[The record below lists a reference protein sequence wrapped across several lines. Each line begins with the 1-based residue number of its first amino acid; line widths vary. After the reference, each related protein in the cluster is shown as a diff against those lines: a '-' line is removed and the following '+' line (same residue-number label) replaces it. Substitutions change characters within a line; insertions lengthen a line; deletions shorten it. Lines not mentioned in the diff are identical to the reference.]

1 MDIGIVSSF
10 IDDFSGGIGVYTH
23 QLLKNLNLIDKE
35 NEYYPIHYLEKNI
48 DVYNQ
53 NKDIIIPK
61 NRFVTGWGNNML
73 WRYFTLPLHL
83 KKYSLDVIHDP
94 YELGAFTF
102 GGSFRKIITV
112 HDLTPL
118 LFPSLF
124 KKMDVIFHRLLL
136 KKTINNADKII
147 TVSYHTQ
154 KDLITYLNVPKDKI
168 KVIYNGNDARFQP
181 LNYIEI
187 SKVREKYKLPERFI
201 LSVGGL
207 HPIKNISRLL
217 KAYNLSRRNGLNHK
231 LVIVGMVMDK
241 VSEIFQTLKGLNLE
255 DQVIFTGKVPD
266 NDLVGLYNSA
276 DLFIYPC
283 LYAGFG
289 LPPLEAMSC
298 GTPVIASNNSSLPE
312 VVGDAGLLINPY
324 DITEIADAINNII
337 TDDDLRKNLIKKGL
351 KRSKQF
357 NWSKSAYETLEVYK
371 EVYDY

>member
-118 LFPSLF
+118 LFPSLL

>member
-1 MDIGIVSSF
+1 
-10 IDDFSGGIGVYTH
+10 
-23 QLLKNLNLIDKE
+23 
-35 NEYYPIHYLEKNI
+35 
-48 DVYNQ
+48 
-53 NKDIIIPK
+53 
-61 NRFVTGWGNNML
+61 
-73 WRYFTLPLHL
+73 
-83 KKYSLDVIHDP
+83 
-94 YELGAFTF
+94 
-102 GGSFRKIITV
+102 
-112 HDLTPL
+112 
-118 LFPSLF
+118 
-124 KKMDVIFHRLLL
+124 
-136 KKTINNADKII
+136 
-147 TVSYHTQ
+147 VSYHTQ

-255 DQVIFTGKVPD
+255 DQVIFTGKVP
-266 NDLVGLYNSA
+266 VYNSA

-283 LYAGFG
+283 LYAGFD

>member
-35 NEYYPIHYLEKNI
+35 NEYYPILYLEKNI